1 MIYFI
6 FRQCTVQLG
15 DVPLVTSVHQNEKD
29 SLTLAYT
36 TLLDTLKTTQFSIL
50 VRNERCHVKKNLQ
63 WRCQFQLKDMRQDGE
78 EIKVGEEPK
87 QEDKLSSDNVGFK
100 LMKMMG
106 WSGGGLGSNEQGR
119 VNPVEWVHSTS
130 IA

>member
-1 MIYFI
+1 
-6 FRQCTVQLG
+6 
-15 DVPLVTSVHQNEKD
+15 
-29 SLTLAYT
+29 
-36 TLLDTLKTTQFSIL
+36 
-50 VRNERCHVKKNLQ
+50 
-63 WRCQFQLKDMRQDGE
+63 MRQDGE

-119 VNPVEWVHSTS
+119 VNPVE
-130 IA
+130 